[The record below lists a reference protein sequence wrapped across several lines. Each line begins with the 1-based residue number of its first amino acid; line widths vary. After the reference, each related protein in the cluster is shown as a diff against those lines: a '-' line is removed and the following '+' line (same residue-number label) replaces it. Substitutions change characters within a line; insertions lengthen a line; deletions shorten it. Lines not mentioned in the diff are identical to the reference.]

1 MGTED
6 GPDVSTPGAAL
17 VSPPGSVVSTGTL
30 DVRPDRAGST
40 VGRRR
45 RLHGRAR
52 LRGCGAAR
60 RTGVGLVQSRVR
72 ERPADVLLGVRVVLH
87 VHRQRADRVE
97 VAVRREDLVDAPVA
111 VPVVDDLLATRLGGG
126 AGGRRAGKQ
135 GQHDERD
142 QRGRN
147 EESTEGGVGHEYRR
161 TWRAESSRLPW
172 VGDQGRVNDV

>member
-17 VSPPGSVVSTGTL
+17 VSPPGSSCP
-30 DVRPDRAGST
+30 RHAGSGPMVPVPPWVV
-40 VGRRR
+40 VG
-45 RLHGRAR
+45 GSTARAR

-60 RTGVGLVQSRVR
+60 RTGVGLVQPRVR

-97 VAVRREDLVDAPVA
+97 VAVRREDLVDTPVA

-126 AGGRRAGKQ
+126 AGGRRAGEQ